1 MKYLPLLLVALVAGC
16 SVSAPNAQVLPQ
28 AQEAATYE
36 ADATYKLE
44 DILGIGPKYAE
55 KLRTAGV
62 TTPTKLMSATESRT
76 ERQRLARE
84 SGIPYGNVLHMAR
97 KVELMRIH
105 GVGVRQSNL
114 LEAVGVDSVKELA
127 QRKAENLHDR
137 MLIANNISRPFVKN
151 DPSLSMVTR
160 WVNEAREMLSS
171 GKAIT
176 E

>member
-16 SVSAPNAQVLPQ
+16 SVSAPTSQLLPQ
-28 AQEAATYE
+28 TATTTME
-36 ADATYKLE
+36 ADASYKLE
-44 DILGIGPKYAE
+44 DVLGIGPKYAE

-62 TTPTKLMSATESRT
+62 TTPVKLLNATGTRT

-84 SGIPYGNVLHMAR
+84 TGIPYGNVLHMAR
-97 KVELMRIH
+97 KVELMRIT
-105 GVGVRQSNL
+105 GIGVRQSNL

-137 MLIANNISRPFVKN
+137 MMLANNISRPFTKTN
-151 DPSLSMVTR
+151 PSLSSVTK
-160 WVNEAREMLSS
+160 WVAQAKEMLSS

>member
-1 MKYLPLLLVALVAGC
+1 MKYLAALLVALVAGC
-16 SVSAPNAQVLPQ
+16 SVSAPTAGLVPQ
-28 AQEAATYE
+28 SQEASLE

-55 KLRTAGV
+55 KLRVAGI
-62 TTPTKLMSATESRT
+62 TTPTKLIDATETRT
-76 ERQRLARE
+76 ERQKLARE
-84 SGIPYGNVLHMAR
+84 TGIPYGNVLHMAR
-97 KVELMRIH
+97 KVQLMKIRGI
-105 GVGVRQSNL
+105 GVRQSNL

-137 MLIANNISRPFVKN
+137 LLTANNISRPFVKH

-160 WVNEAREMLSS
+160 WIEEARQMLAS

>member
-16 SVSAPNAQVLPQ
+16 SVSAPTGQILPQ
-28 AQEAATYE
+28 AQQATVE

-62 TTPTKLMSATESRT
+62 STPTKLLGATETRT
-76 ERQRLARE
+76 ERQQLARE
-84 SGIPYGNVLHMAR
+84 TGIPYGNVLHIAR
-97 KVELMRIH
+97 KVELMRIT
-105 GVGVRQSNL
+105 GIGVRQSNL

-127 QRKAENLHDR
+127 QRRAENLHDR
-137 MLIANNISRPFVKN
+137 MLIANNISRPFVGH

-160 WVNEAREMLSS
+160 WVDQARSMLSS